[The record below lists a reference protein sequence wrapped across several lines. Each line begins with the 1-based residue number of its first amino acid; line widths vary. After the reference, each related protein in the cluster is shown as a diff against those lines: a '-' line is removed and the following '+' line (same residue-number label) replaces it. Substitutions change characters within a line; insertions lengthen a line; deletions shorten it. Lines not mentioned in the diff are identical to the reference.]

1 MNSAT
6 KSKGTVIVVSINDL
20 DFDLNTNKVDLTGRF
35 AGTNDLV
42 SYYKTQGSSQLW
54 FVNTS
59 YCALDNEI
67 YYLEGTLI
75 S

>member
-20 DFDLNTNKVDLTGRF
+20 DFDLNTNKVDLTARF
-35 AGTNDLV
+35 AGINDLV

-59 YCALDNEI
+59 CCALDNEI